1 MKYIIESPKIG
12 EVGDEFIPADGIN
25 IEALLEGGFIS
36 TAKQAKSSKVK
47 TEHESE

>member
-1 MKYIIESPKIG
+1 MKYIIESAKIG

-36 TAKQAKSSKVK
+36 TAKPAKSSKVK